1 MNPYIVGLTGGIGSG
16 KSTVAAQF
24 AARGIVVVDT
34 DAIARSLT
42 LPGGAAMPA
51 VAATFGPQVVAS
63 DGALDREAMRRLVFA
78 DPAQR
83 RALEAILHPLIRTEA
98 DRQCAA
104 ASSPYI
110 LLDVPLL
117 VETGAYRDRVQRVLV
132 VDCCEATQIA
142 RVMQRNGLAEAEV
155 RAILAAQAS
164 RAQRQAAADDL
175 LDNDSDLAALTA
187 QVDRLHS
194 IYLALAEEAKA

>member
-1 MNPYIVGLTGGIGSG
+1 MSPYFVGLTGGIGSG

-24 AARGIVVVDT
+24 AARGVVVVDT

-51 VAATFGPQVVAS
+51 VAAAFGPQVVTS

-78 DPAQR
+78 EPAQR
-83 RALEAILHPLIRTEA
+83 RVLEAILHPLIRAEA
-98 DRQCAA
+98 DRQCAVA
-104 ASSPYI
+104 VSPYV

-132 VDCCEATQIA
+132 VDCREATQIA

-175 LDNDSDLAALTA
+175 LDNDGDLANLIA
-187 QVDRLHS
+187 QVDRLHAT
-194 IYLALAEEAKA
+194 YLGLAAQAKA